1 MTKKFTVAGVSRRNG
16 EFKVRYAN
24 DIMRVKVLEKTG
36 SRDIDLMS
44 LPEAMDKDAIPAYL
58 LSIDF
63 DNGNREVRACLEQAA
78 AERSANRDAPKKEAK
93 KPKKPKSGPS
103 LDAIRA
109 KASAKKTPQVP
120 ALEGMTPLGL
130 TPAEVEAV
138 VAAAELSEIDDAPY

>member
-1 MTKKFTVAGVSRRNG
+1 MSKQFTVAGVSRRNG

-36 SRDIDLMS
+36 SRDIDLIT
-44 LPEAMDKDAIPAYL
+44 LPNSMEKDAIPAYL
-58 LSIDF
+58 LSINF

-78 AERSANRDAPKKEAK
+78 SERSANRDAPKKEAK

-109 KASAKKTPQVP
+109 KAKATKTPQVT
-120 ALEGMTPLGL
+120 AMEGVGPLGIN
-130 TPAEVEAV
+130 PAD
-138 VAAAELSEIDDAPY
+138 AEDAPF